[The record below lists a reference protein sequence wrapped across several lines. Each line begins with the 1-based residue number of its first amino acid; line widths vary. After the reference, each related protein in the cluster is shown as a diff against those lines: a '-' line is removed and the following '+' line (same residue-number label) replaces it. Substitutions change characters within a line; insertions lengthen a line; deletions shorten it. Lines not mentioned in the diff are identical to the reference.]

1 MRRCKRVELRENRR
15 IKVAREGR
23 CQPERECRFV
33 RMKRE
38 CEREKK
44 RERKLISIHR
54 SGGRLAGFRTGDAI
68 ESDTSTR
75 HSRNTL
81 ALILISVFLVGG

>member
-1 MRRCKRVELRENRR
+1 MKGERDKRSIN
-15 IKVAREGR
+15 
-23 CQPERECRFV
+23 
-33 RMKRE
+33 
-38 CEREKK
+38 REKGEK
-44 RERKLISIHR
+44 RERKLRSILS
-54 SGGRLAGFRTGDAI
+54 SGGRLAGLRTGDAI